1 MSLFH
6 DNVLLGASG
15 SGDDLTYS
23 DDVFSTFLYDGN
35 NGSQTITNGVDLSG
49 EGGLVW
55 VKSRSN
61 AENHALFDSERGTT
75 KFLRSDSDDPEY
87 TIANTAFT
95 STGFSYNTSSGEINE
110 NGQNYC
116 SWTFRKAPGFFDVVT
131 WTGNGSNR
139 TISHS
144 LGSTPGFIIVKRTSA
159 SEDWTCWHRS
169 LGATKYIQ
177 LNGTAGSNTVSS
189 IWNDTEPT
197 STVFSVGTHNRV
209 NTNGETYVAYIFAH
223 DDQSFGTD
231 SDEAIIKCDTY
242 TGNATGDSSTQDI
255 NVGFEPQW
263 VLIKK
268 TSGTADWILMDN
280 MRGHRSILYPS
291 DPKVQDISTS
301 VFKFITPSGFRVG
314 ANTDVNQNNETFI
327 YIAIRRP
334 HKPPETATEVFK
346 AVTYSGSGS
355 AQNITGAGFAPD
367 WMWSK
372 DYSASNNGWY
382 HDRIRG
388 VESLD
393 SSGAG
398 GEQDRTSYVDVLGQD
413 GIDFVTGG
421 FDLNRSGSSH
431 VAQFM
436 KRAPG
441 FFDIVTFIG
450 NSASSQNV
458 SHNLGVVPEMM
469 ILKNRQSNFDWN
481 VYHASL
487 GNNKALVLNDTSVP
501 GSSTTAAWN
510 NTTPTA
516 SVFSVGDNAY
526 SNQGSQPIVAWLW
539 ATLPG
544 ISKVGTYTG
553 TGSNVNV
560 DCGFSA
566 AARYILIKRAIGGT
580 GSWYIWDHA
589 RGIVAGNDPYLIA
602 NTTAAQATGND
613 YIDPLSSGFTVTS
626 SAPDEL
632 NKSGDTYI
640 FLAIA

>member
-1 MSLFH
+1 M
-6 DNVLLGASG
+6 
-15 SGDDLTYS
+15 
-23 DDVFSTFLYDGN
+23 
-35 NGSQTITNGVDLSG
+35 
-49 EGGLVW
+49 
-55 VKSRSN
+55 
-61 AENHALFDSERGTT
+61 
-75 KFLRSDSDDPEY
+75 
-87 TIANTAFT
+87 
-95 STGFSYNTSSGEINE
+95 
-110 NGQNYC
+110 
-116 SWTFRKAPGFFDVVT
+116 
-131 WTGNGSNR
+131 
-139 TISHS
+139 
-144 LGSTPGFIIVKRTSA
+144 
-159 SEDWTCWHRS
+159 
-169 LGATKYIQ
+169 
-177 LNGTAGSNTVSS
+177 
-189 IWNDTEPT
+189 
-197 STVFSVGTHNRV
+197 
-209 NTNGETYVAYIFAH
+209 
-223 DDQSFGTD
+223 
-231 SDEAIIKCDTY
+231 
-242 TGNATGDSSTQDI
+242 
-255 NVGFEPQW
+255 
-263 VLIKK
+263 
-268 TSGTADWILMDN
+268 
-280 MRGHRSILYPS
+280 
-291 DPKVQDISTS
+291 
-301 VFKFITPSGFRVG
+301 
-314 ANTDVNQNNETFI
+314 
-327 YIAIRRP
+327 
-334 HKPPETATEVFK
+334 FK

-413 GIDFVTGG
+413 GIDFVTGC

-436 KRAPG
+436 KRGPG
-441 FFDIVTFIG
+441 FFDVVTFIG

-458 SHNLGVVPEMM
+458 SHNLGVVSEMM

-487 GNNKALVLNDTSVP
+487 GNSKALVLNDTSLGHSP
-501 GSSTTAAWN
+501 TAAWN